1 MQPEIEDKE
10 NTGPALK
17 NTKYKI
23 QDSAWMRHHHS
34 SHRGSGVGRIC
45 RARQW
50 LEIINGEF
58 PLMGLPTACRGAV
71 KNYQKLKGKKE
82 ILKQLWE
89 FQRNMIT
96 GNRSLE
102 RQQLNNKAVELK
114 TRFPLGCLS
123 ACLPSWLQAGG
134 EEELSARWNLLI
146 IILRSSGQCG
156 SIFFASNC
164 KINPFLQESP
174 VKDFSDIFLIN
185 NRIRVQ
191 GMSFTSLSGG
201 RCPGVRLGQYI
212 RVFAHKSH
220 LFLRNFQAN
229 WC

>member
-114 TRFPLGCLS
+114 TRFPLGWLS

-156 SIFFASNC
+156 SVL
-164 KINPFLQESP
+164 LQIVKRA
-174 VKDFSDIFLIN
+174 VKDFSEKFVIN
-185 NRIRVQ
+185 NRIREQ

-212 RVFAHKSH
+212 RVLAHKSH

>member
-1 MQPEIEDKE
+1 MQPEIEDNE

-23 QDSAWMRHHHS
+23 QDSAWMRPHHS

-58 PLMGLPTACRGAV
+58 PLMGLPTACRGIV
-71 KNYQKLKGKKE
+71 ENYQKLKGKKE

-134 EEELSARWNLLI
+134 VKCKVEPSYYHSQVIWTVWL
-146 IILRSSGQCG
+146 C
-156 SIFFASNC
+156 FTSNC
-164 KINPFLQESP
+164 KERCQRLFRKN
-174 VKDFSDIFLIN
+174 SD
-185 NRIRVQ
+185 Q
-191 GMSFTSLSGG
+191 
-201 RCPGVRLGQYI
+201 
-212 RVFAHKSH
+212 
-220 LFLRNFQAN
+220 
-229 WC
+229 

>member
-1 MQPEIEDKE
+1 MQPEIEDNE

-123 ACLPSWLQAGG
+123 ACPPSWLQAGG

-156 SIFFASNC
+156 SVL
-164 KINPFLQESP
+164 LQIVKSA
-174 VKDFSDIFLIN
+174 VKDFSEKILIN

-212 RVFAHKSH
+212 RVLAHKSH

>member
-1 MQPEIEDKE
+1 MQPEIEYNK

-134 EEELSARWNLLI
+134 EEELSARWNHLI
-146 IILRSSGQCG
+146 IILRSSRQCG
-156 SIFFASNC
+156 SVL
-164 KINPFLQESP
+164 LQIVKST
-174 VKDFSDIFLIN
+174 VKDFSEKFLIN

-191 GMSFTSLSGG
+191 GMSFTSLSGWG
-201 RCPGVRLGQYI
+201 CPGIRLGQYI